1 MKKALAP
8 RSFSE
13 VGFTFTEVLVFVTI
27 LSLFF
32 ISAVTIT
39 TFSLRNLK
47 IQEHKI
53 LATRYAEEASEWVKQ
68 EKEDD
73 WQVFAS
79 HNGTNYCLNSLSW
92 TNGPCST
99 YSLGSP
105 GFLKRDLSI
114 TYSGSPVDKAVTNLT
129 VSWLENN
136 IEQKVVLKSVYNLWE

>member
-1 MKKALAP
+1 MKKF
-8 RSFSE
+8 R
-13 VGFTFTEVLVFVTI
+13 GFTLIEVLVFVTV

-53 LATRYAEEASEWVKQ
+53 IATRYAEESSEWVKQ

-92 TNGPCST
+92 TNGLCST
-99 YSLGSP
+99 YSLGTP
-105 GFLKRDLSI
+105 GFFKRDLILSI
-114 TYSGSPVDKAVTNLT
+114 SGNPTDKITTVLT
-129 VSWLENN
+129 VSWLENGVN
-136 IEQKVVLKSVYNLWE
+136 QNVILKSVYNLWE

>member
-1 MKKALAP
+1 MKK
-8 RSFSE
+8 FT
-13 VGFTFTEVLVFVTI
+13 GFTLIEVLVFVTV

-53 LATRYAEEASEWVKQ
+53 IATRYAEESSEWVKQ

-92 TNGPCST
+92 TNGLCST
-99 YSLGSP
+99 YSLGTP
-105 GFLKRDLSI
+105 GFFKRDLILSI
-114 TYSGSPVDKAVTNLT
+114 SGNPTDKITTVLT
-129 VSWLENN
+129 VSWLENGVN
-136 IEQKVVLKSVYNLWE
+136 QNVILKSVYNLWE

>member
-1 MKKALAP
+1 MKK
-8 RSFSE
+8 FT
-13 VGFTFTEVLVFVTI
+13 GFTLIEVLVFVTV

-53 LATRYAEEASEWVKQ
+53 IATRYAEESSEWVKQ

-92 TNGPCST
+92 TNGLCST
-99 YSLGSP
+99 YSLGTP
-105 GFLKRDLSI
+105 GFFKRDLILSI
-114 TYSGSPVDKAVTNLT
+114 SGNPTDKITTVLT
-129 VSWLENN
+129 VSWLENGVN
-136 IEQKVVLKSVYNLWE
+136 QNVILKLVYNLWE

>member
-1 MKKALAP
+1 MKK
-8 RSFSE
+8 FT
-13 VGFTFTEVLVFVTI
+13 GFTLIEVLVFVTV

-53 LATRYAEEASEWVKQ
+53 IATRYAEESSEWVKQ

-92 TNGPCST
+92 TNGLCST
-99 YSLGSP
+99 YSLGTP
-105 GFLKRDLSI
+105 GFFKRDLILSI
-114 TYSGSPVDKAVTNLT
+114 SGNPTDKITTVLT
-129 VSWLENN
+129 VSWLEKGVNQN
-136 IEQKVVLKSVYNLWE
+136 VILKSVYNLWE